1 MQDGPAGVRGCHCG
15 AGQRERGFVQ
25 GPVSVILLSY
35 AFLAVAVYDERERGC
50 VRFFLSSIYHNDCK
64 TRTLEALI
72 ISYLCDFMSD
82 FLEDERKMVAMIRS
96 FSMLGGFVWDL

>member
-35 AFLAVAVYDERERGC
+35 AFLTAAVYDESERERELD
-50 VRFFLSSIYHNDCK
+50 V
-64 TRTLEALI
+64 
-72 ISYLCDFMSD
+72 
-82 FLEDERKMVAMIRS
+82 
-96 FSMLGGFVWDL
+96 